1 MQMQINWNDW
11 IENGGDPRW
20 KPLRQ
25 AVHIVLLSIS
35 KCESLKDHMM
45 LKGGILMA
53 LCYESSRFT
62 RDIDFSQKEKYQ
74 QGDEAKLLKELS
86 DALTLTVDDNEYGL
100 DCRIQSFQLKPPSEK
115 NPTFPTL
122 NVKIGYAYNYETKT
136 HQRLIN
142 GNSPNV
148 LEIDFSFNETTKS
161 AEEFSISEGQTLL
174 RYSIIDLMAEK
185 FRALLQQEKRN
196 RYRGQD
202 LYDLLFLIRRLPNQL
217 QEIKSEILQALI
229 ASSKSKELNL
239 TQHSMGEG
247 KIREMTKH
255 EYDLLDSAVEAGTLV
270 KFDVAYEEVTDFYKS
285 LPWNIHLN

>member
-1 MQMQINWNDW
+1 MQINWDDW

-62 RDIDFSQKEKYQ
+62 RDIDFSQKAKYQ
-74 QGDEAKLLKELS
+74 EGDEAKLLGELS
-86 DALTLTVDDNEYGL
+86 NAIKDSINEVDYGL
-100 DCRIQSFQLKPPSEK
+100 DCSVQSSQLKPPSEK

-122 NVKIGYAYNYETKT
+122 NVKIGYAYNYDTKM
-136 HQRLIN
+136 HQRLIK
-142 GNSPNV
+142 GHSPTV

-161 AEEFSISEGQTLL
+161 AEEFSISEGHTLL

-202 LYDLLFLIRRLPNQL
+202 LYDLLFLIRRLPSQL
-217 QEIKSEILQALI
+217 QENKSEILQALI
-229 ASSKSKELNL
+229 ASSKSKDLNL
-239 TQHSMGEG
+239 TQESMSKG
-247 KIREMTKH
+247 KTREMTKQ
-255 EYDLLDSAVEAGTLV
+255 EYDLLDSTVEAGTLV
-270 KFDVAYEEVTDFYKS
+270 NFDVAYDEVTDFYKS
-285 LPWNIHLN
+285 LPWNIK